1 MHVRKI
7 SAFRYQGYDVLL
19 INGYNLFR
27 RELSRPLD
35 RFVWGVGFCPL
46 QSTVHNRVAE
56 YGCPI
61 HYQSVCASEYARDG
75 LIWR

>member
-35 RFVWGVGFCPL
+35 RFVGSGILP
-46 QSTVHNRVAE
+46 RV
-56 YGCPI
+56 
-61 HYQSVCASEYARDG
+61 SVPVSMPG
-75 LIWR
+75 MG

>member
-35 RFVWGVGFCPL
+35 RFVWGVGFCPECL
-46 QSTVHNRVAE
+46 CQ
-56 YGCPI
+56 
-61 HYQSVCASEYARDG
+61 
-75 LIWR
+75 